1 MKRRG
6 PRGFRWALR
15 LLGRP
20 GGCHRERKTGGH
32 VARPDKPLLYRRA
45 PLGWAQRPARTANPH
60 PGLPQILRNPR
71 GYNGRMTSH
80 PQTFHAV
87 VVGGGLVGKTA
98 ALALTQSGLRTA
110 LVAAPAAPLPAG
122 AIFDSRIYA
131 LSSSSETLLERLR
144 VWQALDRSRLG
155 PVFDMRVFGDAHA
168 ELHFSAFQASVPQL
182 AWIVESSLIET
193 SLDTALRFQPNLSW
207 FESRG
212 QGMTVHDDAAHVT
225 LSSGETLETDLIVGA
240 DGAHS
245 WVRAQ
250 MSSKAT
256 RRDYRQTGVV
266 ANFKT
271 EKPHGETAYQWFK
284 DSEIIALLPLP
295 GDHVSLVWSARTEH
309 ADELLKLDPA
319 QLTAEV
325 ERVTQNMLG
334 ALECVTP
341 AQGFPLALQSVD
353 RLVAP
358 RVALVGDA
366 AHLIHPL
373 AGQGMNLGLRDVAAL
388 AEVIANKEP
397 FRDLGDPVLLRR
409 YERARREDIQKLVIA
424 TDGLQKLF
432 SVPGTFARAVRN
444 TGMALVGAQ
453 PFVKRWLVSAALG

>member
-1 MKRRG
+1 LEAHGILRTG
-6 PRGFRWALR
+6 ETALAAWVS
-15 LLGRP
+15 LIDTLSDTLTAGQKAAA
-20 GGCHRERKTGGH
+20 GS
-32 VARPDKPLLYRRA
+32 
-45 PLGWAQRPARTANPH
+45 AQRLATSCGRANRYCNAASRVD
-60 PGLPQILRNPR
+60 PGPDHAKPR
-71 GYNGRMTSH
+71 SYNARMTSH

-110 LVAAPAAPLPAG
+110 LVAAPAAPLPAS
-122 AIFDSRIYA
+122 AMFDSRIYA
-131 LSSSSETLLERLR
+131 LSSSSQALLERLR

-155 PVFDMRVFGDAHA
+155 PVFDMRVFGDSHA

-193 SLDTALRFQPNLSW
+193 SLDAALRFQPNLSW
-207 FESRG
+207 FDSRA
-212 QGMTVHDDAAHVT
+212 QGMAVHDDAAHVT
-225 LSSGETLETDLIVGA
+225 LASGETLEADLIVGA

-250 MSSKAT
+250 MGSKAT

-266 ANFKT
+266 ANFKAQ
-271 EKPHGETAYQWFK
+271 KPHGETAYQWFR
-284 DSEIIALLPLP
+284 DTEIIALLPLP
-295 GDHVSLVWSARTEH
+295 DDHVSLVWSARTEH
-309 ADELLKLDPA
+309 ADALLKLDPA
-319 QLTAEV
+319 QLAAEV
-325 ERVTQNMLG
+325 ETATQNLLG
-334 ALECVTP
+334 TLDCVTP
-341 AQGFPLALQSVD
+341 AQGFPLALQTVD
-353 RLVAP
+353 RLIAP

-388 AEVIANKEP
+388 ADVIANKEA

-409 YERARREDIQKLVIA
+409 YERARREDIQKLVVA

-432 SVPGTFARAVRN
+432 SVPGTLARAVRN

-453 PFVKRWLVSAALG
+453 PLVKRWLVSAALG